1 VDDIGLPSNLPQEPP
16 PPIHRVR
23 EKSKVRQSERAFL
36 RRRGISLR
44 RRSHS
49 EKLSK
54 ALVVG
59 AVLVFIPLVI
69 SWGWLWDPEMPWIN
83 MGRSKLVFPI
93 VLAAALVVWVLCGTN
108 LYGVLSARQQEQER
122 AAQKREQG
130 EDEQR

>member
-1 VDDIGLPSNLPQEPP
+1 M
-16 PPIHRVR
+16 
-23 EKSKVRQSERAFL
+23 
-36 RRRGISLR
+36 R